1 MKRITLLLAALGVV
15 SAAAY
20 AAPELTVTKVGQEL
34 EMEHTNGT
42 DDTVAWLWNSVGLK
56 YDDWSFGLTAGKKWN
71 YDNDD
76 KADAKGVINDKGIT
90 SNNHRLQ
97 FDVSKPVTDNL
108 TLKGRYRGEKNLDR
122 FQVGYDYSYGMF
134 LSSGDFWYDFYNDGG
149 AQGHDELRT
158 EWFPIGVKIGP
169 VTAKYFVDYREDL
182 GGREVGQRESYLEHQ
197 VRLYAPLYK
206 ADKFSLSTEARITLH
221 AEEER
226 VEGKKY
232 EGYSTFEDFG
242 CNRVYLKANYAL
254 SENLNVYANY
264 FYEFKER
271 EARDGYKK
279 SLDNAN
285 TQNLVLG
292 WSYSF

>member
-1 MKRITLLLAALGVV
+1 
-15 SAAAY
+15 
-20 AAPELTVTKVGQEL
+20 
-34 EMEHTNGT
+34 
-42 DDTVAWLWNSVGLK
+42 
-56 YDDWSFGLTAGKKWN
+56 
-71 YDNDD
+71 
-76 KADAKGVINDKGIT
+76 
-90 SNNHRLQ
+90 
-97 FDVSKPVTDNL
+97 
-108 TLKGRYRGEKNLDR
+108 
-122 FQVGYDYSYGMF
+122 MF